1 MNAITWLLKIAGSM
15 MLVGTVIVDVLL
27 LIAWQGYGFIEEA
40 RSKFPLW
47 VILVGSLISFLN
59 FLISSFLFGVSKQVA
74 TNRGADMKELPLGEK
89 LSDTI
94 DEGWSLSLAIGKWTF
109 LVVSVLLAGTIAFFF
124 NDLKFLIGFHKGM
137 ELNQYAS
144 PKEAQKWFRLSME
157 AAGPDRIAIARFLY
171 AGSLIHDRSYTEA
184 EAELEHVLKELD
196 EKNEE
201 HQALLVYVYSALSNC
216 YMYQNKL
223 DQSELWTNK
232 AIKLIEDHPQML
244 GLRFRL
250 IGFYKQF
257 LIPEPPPLAVAL
269 SGLNDIYALEKKPDL
284 ALETYRRILKAL
296 EKQQDL
302 TESGIFYELD
312 RFDNQLAR
320 LSKGEI
326 DKPKETAFAESAELA
341 KRKCKVKDVAQFT
354 KDFSDYETNLHLKH

>member
-1 MNAITWLLKIAGSM
+1 M
-15 MLVGTVIVDVLL
+15 MLVGTVIIDVVL

-47 VILVGSLISFLN
+47 IILVASLVSFLN
-59 FLISSFLFGVSKQVA
+59 FLVSSFLFGVSKQVA

-94 DEGWSLSLAIGKWTF
+94 DEGWTLSLSIGKWTL
-109 LVVSVLLAGTIAFFF
+109 LVVSILFAGTIAVFY

-137 ELNQYAS
+137 ELNQYTSA
-144 PKEAQKWFRLSME
+144 KEAQKWFRISIE
-157 AAGPDRIAIARFLY
+157 AAGPDRIAIARFLL
-171 AGSLIHDRSYTEA
+171 AGSLIHDRNYTEA
-184 EAELEHVLKELD
+184 EAELERVLNELD

-223 DQSELWTNK
+223 TEAELWTNK
-232 AIKLIEDHPQML
+232 AIELIEEHPQML

-250 IGFYKQF
+250 IGSYKQF

-269 SGLNDIYALEKKPDL
+269 SGLNDVYALEKKPDL
-284 ALETYRRILKAL
+284 ALETYKRILKAL
-296 EKQQDL
+296 ENQPEL
-302 TESGIFYELD
+302 TENDIFYELD
-312 RFDNQLAR
+312 RFNNQLAR
-320 LSKGEI
+320 LPAEQTN
-326 DKPKETAFAESAELA
+326 KPEKMATDLSAALA
-341 KRKCKVKDVAQFT
+341 MRKCSVKDVPQFA
-354 KDFSDYETNLHLKH
+354 KDFSAYEKNKHLKH

>member
-1 MNAITWLLKIAGSM
+1 M
-15 MLVGTVIVDVLL
+15 MLVGTVIVDILL
-27 LIAWQGYGFIEEA
+27 VIAWQGYGFVEES

-47 VILVGSLISFLN
+47 IILVGSLISFLN

-74 TNRGADMKELPLGEK
+74 ANRGADMKDLPLGDK

-94 DEGWSLSLAIGKWTF
+94 DEGWSQSLSIGKWTF
-109 LVVSVLLAGTIAFFF
+109 LVVSLLLAGTIAFFF

-137 ELNQYAS
+137 ELNQHAS
-144 PKEAQKWFRLSME
+144 PKDAQKWFRLSMD
-157 AAGPDRIAIARFLY
+157 AAGPDRIAIARFLF
-171 AGSLIHDRSYTEA
+171 AGSLIHDRNYTEA
-184 EAELEHVLKELD
+184 EAELERVVKELD

-223 DQSELWTNK
+223 SEAELWTNK

-250 IGFYKQF
+250 IGSYKQF

-269 SGLNDIYALEKKPDL
+269 SGLNDVYALEKKPDA
-284 ALETYRRILKAL
+284 ALETYMRILKAL
-296 EKQQDL
+296 EKQPDL
-302 TESGIFYELD
+302 TENGIIYELD
-312 RFDNQLAR
+312 RFKNQLAR
-320 LSKGEI
+320 LPAEQIERPIKMA
-326 DKPKETAFAESAELA
+326 TAASAELA
-341 KRKCKVKDVAQFT
+341 MRKCKVKDAAQFS
-354 KDFSDYETNLHLKH
+354 KDFADFIARKHLKH

>member
-1 MNAITWLLKIAGSM
+1 M
-15 MLVGTVIVDVLL
+15 MLVGTVIVDILL
-27 LIAWQGYGFIEEA
+27 VIAWQGYGFIEES

-47 VILVGSLISFLN
+47 IILVGSLVSFLN
-59 FLISSFLFGVSKQVA
+59 FLLSSFLFGVSKQVA
-74 TNRGADMKELPLGEK
+74 TNRGADMKDLPLGEK

-94 DEGWSLSLAIGKWTF
+94 DEGWSQSLTIGKWTF
-109 LVVSVLLAGTIAFFF
+109 AVVSVLLSGTIAFFY

-157 AAGPDRIAIARFLY
+157 AAGSDRIAIARFLL
-171 AGSLIHDRSYTEA
+171 AGSLIHDRNYAEA
-184 EAELEHVLKELD
+184 EAELERILKELD

-201 HQALLVYVYSALSNC
+201 HQALLVYVYSALANC

-223 DQSELWTNK
+223 SESELWTNK
-232 AIKLIEDHPQML
+232 AIKLIEEHPQMI

-250 IGFYKQF
+250 IGTYKQF

-269 SGLNDIYALEKKPDL
+269 SGLNDIYALEKKPDV

-296 EKQQDL
+296 EKQQQL
-302 TESGIFYELD
+302 AVSGIFYELD
-312 RFDNQLAR
+312 RFNNQLAR
-320 LSKGEI
+320 LPVDQT
-326 DKPKETAFAESAELA
+326 DKPKKTAFAESAELA
-341 KRKCKVKDVAQFT
+341 MRKCNVKDAAQFA
-354 KDFSDYETNLHLKH
+354 KDFSAYETNLHLKH